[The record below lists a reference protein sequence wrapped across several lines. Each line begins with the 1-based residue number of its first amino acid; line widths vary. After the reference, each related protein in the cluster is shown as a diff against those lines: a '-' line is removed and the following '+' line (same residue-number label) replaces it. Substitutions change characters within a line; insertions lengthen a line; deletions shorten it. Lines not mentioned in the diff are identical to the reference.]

1 MRKITL
7 YLVASIV
14 SALLVLLGCGGRPLT
29 MNKIQFVEQGMSSS
43 SLLSMVKEEP
53 NKVFTVVDPASG
65 LEYPVYMFY
74 MQTGTKNIPSGYWSG
89 EIGMYIMQYD
99 TVPVSEDFAF
109 LFFEDSLLFW
119 GFLTEF
125 ARSDDELMRR
135 LAPIMVVE
143 AKQPIKKEIVNGTD

>member
-89 EIGMYIMQYD
+89 EMYIIQAD

-135 LAPIMVVE
+135 LAPIMVAA
-143 AKQPIKKEIVNGTD
+143 AKRTIRKETVNESD